1 VKNPKVKM
9 IIYICVLAVA
19 LLVFRHLTGQ

>member
-19 LLVFRHLTGQ
+19 LLVFRYLTGQ